1 MHEKKRYARMGAP
14 SLTCRFDLEICG
26 SISLERLVSVDAEI
40 NYLGALDFSPLCH
53 SPAINGVRRLVGTRR
68 IIAHLLPSVRKIRYL
83 NGLTATIE
91 Q

>member
-40 NYLGALDFSPLCH
+40 NYLGALDFSPLRH
-53 SPAINGVRRLVGTRR
+53 SSELNDFRLPAGTLG
-68 IIAHLLPSVRKIRYL
+68 IIAYLLVLVRGKHFRCC
-83 NGLTATIE
+83 GETE
-91 Q
+91 DVV

>member
-40 NYLGALDFSPLCH
+40 NYLGALDFSPLRH
-53 SPAINGVRRLVGTRR
+53 SSELNGFHLLIGTLGIISYSPLIVRRKDKST
-68 IIAHLLPSVRKIRYL
+68 
-83 NGLTATIE
+83 N
-91 Q
+91 

>member
-1 MHEKKRYARMGAP
+1 MRPYGRTITHMP
-14 SLTCRFDLEICG
+14 FWIEIFG
-26 SISLERLVSVDAEI
+26 RISSERLVSVDAEN
-40 NYLGALDFSPLCH
+40 NYLGALDFSPLRH
-53 SPAINGVRRLVGTRR
+53 SSAINGVRRLVGTRR